1 MTESES
7 YTYILHPKCS
17 QCVRMYGSL
26 WAEAEDELLEIG
38 LPLTRST
45 NLLIHSVL
53 EEKKNQL
60 CQIIWLYDRKH
71 CGNKSIR
78 C

>member
-53 EEKKNQL
+53 EEKKNQF
-60 CQIIWLYDRKH
+60 
-71 CGNKSIR
+71 
-78 C
+78 

>member
-1 MTESES
+1 
-7 YTYILHPKCS
+7 
-17 QCVRMYGSL
+17 MYGSL

-60 CQIIWLYDRKH
+60 LGWIVYYLLFVCLFEAVTKY
-71 CGNKSIR
+71 
-78 C
+78 